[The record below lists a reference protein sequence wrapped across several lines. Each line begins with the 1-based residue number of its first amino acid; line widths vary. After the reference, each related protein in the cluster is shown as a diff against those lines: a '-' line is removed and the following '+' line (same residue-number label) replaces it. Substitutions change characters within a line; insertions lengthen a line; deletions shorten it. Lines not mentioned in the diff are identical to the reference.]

1 MVTASVTFTHGAI
14 GKWRANR
21 PASSNWTTKSVR
33 QLFSSVQGNAIF
45 LIAPLQHS
53 WNVNFFLS
61 AGGKS
66 VKSDAFPDE
75 NGFSRGYVISCV
87 ALFFLTRKLVFSACV
102 NRNCMFSSNALST
115 NSRKIPRERERKA
128 KYFHLRGGGGA
139 GGRKTSTSNHKPNK
153 QSLASA
159 ERRVYIYIYTFYIEE
174 REGGSDPP
182 VQE

>member
-1 MVTASVTFTHGAI
+1 MQKNDPGGPSVAGQKQQRVMNELQMDENYTTYKRQEKTPGVDLVTASVTFTHGAI

-21 PASSNWTTKSVR
+21 PASSNRTTKSVR

-75 NGFSRGYVISCV
+75 NGFSRG
-87 ALFFLTRKLVFSACV
+87 
-102 NRNCMFSSNALST
+102 ST
-115 NSRKIPRERERKA
+115 
-128 KYFHLRGGGGA
+128 
-139 GGRKTSTSNHKPNK
+139 
-153 QSLASA
+153 
-159 ERRVYIYIYTFYIEE
+159 
-174 REGGSDPP
+174 
-182 VQE
+182 